1 VGPFV
6 TRLNELLARVLE
18 LGVPCVA
25 ALQGHTFAGGAMLA
39 LAHDERVMRADRGYF
54 CLPEIDIKIP
64 FTPGMTALI
73 ASRLPS
79 RTAHEAMTT
88 GRRYGGEEAARAGIV
103 EEAVAEDEVLP
114 RAIARATALADKD
127 PATYQT
133 IKQRIYVDAL
143 AALRAPL
150 EGF

>member
-1 VGPFV
+1 
-6 TRLNELLARVLE
+6 
-18 LGVPCVA
+18 
-25 ALQGHTFAGGAMLA
+25 
-39 LAHDERVMRADRGYF
+39 
-54 CLPEIDIKIP
+54 
-64 FTPGMTALI
+64 MTALI

-114 RAIARATALADKD
+114 RAIARAAALADKD